1 MDSGMII
8 DTKPAIVTHKSM
20 SKLKS
25 ARYEMISL
33 TVESSTIACVDRRQM
48 SQSADGVGLRK
59 LHGCP
64 PLRLS
69 RSLAKAAQK
78 YAKVMAKEGFF
89 EHSECTD
96 YGENLITRRGPE
108 GVVLTGRQAA
118 LAWYSEISFYKFGKE
133 NQTNCGHFT
142 QVVWR
147 DTQKAGFGVARTKD
161 GTGIYVVGRY
171 QKPGNYLNNYCENV
185 PPPKSGVK
193 YIPTNEELSK
203 FQYRHGGHTRKQEMQ
218 KMQLEVVFL
227 QETFKKTVTNT
238 RNLLLQQ

>member
-1 MDSGMII
+1 MD
-8 DTKPAIVTHKSM
+8 KHFNLECLAEHN
-20 SKLKS
+20 
-25 ARYEMISL
+25 R
-33 TVESSTIACVDRRQM
+33 
-48 SQSADGVGLRK
+48 LRK

-147 DTQKAGFGVARTKD
+147 DTHKAGFGVARTKD

-193 YIPTNEELSK
+193 YIPTNEELTGMEGTHGNKRCRKCNSK
-203 FQYRHGGHTRKQEMQ
+203 LYFYRRRS
-218 KMQLEVVFL
+218 
-227 QETFKKTVTNT
+227 KK
-238 RNLLLQQ
+238 R